1 MREDVI
7 TIAGA
12 HLSADISL
20 LGAELQALRDEE
32 GRDLLWNGDP
42 TYWAGRA
49 PILFPIVGTL
59 NGGCYSVGGKSY
71 ELPRHGFARRRRF
84 SLLRAEQ
91 ALAVFRLSSDDE
103 PRAVYPFDITLDL
116 GFAISG
122 HQLDVEAELT
132 NIGTGPLPASFGFHP
147 AFVWPLPY
155 GGTRAEHRLV
165 FTNDSDLPLHRLD
178 ADGLLDPAVRPSP
191 LDGDTLVL
199 KDSLFAEDALVFTAL
214 NGSSLSYGAPGRPHL
229 DVHYPDT
236 PHLGVWSKP
245 GAGFVCIEPWQ
256 GHSDPAGFEGDIWNK
271 PGIVRLEAGARRNW
285 RVSVE
290 LQAE

>member
-1 MREDVI
+1 MSEDVI

-32 GRDLLWNGDP
+32 GRDLLWSGDAA
-42 TYWAGRA
+42 YWAGRA
-49 PILFPIVGTL
+49 PVLFPIVGSL
-59 NGGCYSVGGKSY
+59 NGGRYSLDGKSY
-71 ELPRHGFARRRRF
+71 ELPRHGFARRRTF
-84 SLLRAEQ
+84 SLLRADDAQ
-91 ALAVFRLSSDDE
+91 AVFRLSSDDE
-103 PRAVYPFDITLDL
+103 TRAVYPFEFTLDL

-132 NIGTGPLPASFGFHP
+132 NTGTAPLPASLGFHP

-165 FTNDSDLPLHRLD
+165 FANDSDLPLHRLD
-178 ADGLLDPAVRPSP
+178 ADGLLDPAAQPSP

-199 KDSLFAEDALVFTAL
+199 DDSLFTEDALVFTAL
-214 NGSSLSYGAPGRPHL
+214 KGSSLSYGVPGRPHL

-236 PHLGVWSKP
+236 PHLGIWSKP

-256 GHSDPAGFEGDIWNK
+256 GHSDPAGFAGDIWDK
-271 PGIVRLEAGARRNW
+271 PGIVRLEPGARRNW
-285 RVSVE
+285 RMSVE
-290 LQAE
+290 LLA